1 MIEVPSFAIFFVG
14 AVVAIFL
21 RGRVLATWTIAI
33 PVISG
38 LLLVFT
44 DPASHKLAFSIAG
57 LDLVLYQPDRLSLVF
72 GYVFHIAAVF
82 GGIFAWRMQI
92 PISKAVSLAYA
103 GSAIGAVFCRDLIS
117 LFVFWEIMAFT
128 SAYLVLASNSKRSTQ
143 SGSRYL
149 IIQIISGVLL
159 LTGSV
164 MHFSQTGSIEF
175 THMGLSGTAAL
186 LIFIAFGIKCA
197 FPLLHNWL
205 TDAYPESTPEG
216 TVFLSA
222 FTTKVAVYALAR
234 GFAGTES
241 LIYIGALM
249 TCFPI
254 FYAVIENDLRR
265 VLAYSMINQIGF
277 MVCGIGIG
285 TELAINGA
293 VAHAFNDVI
302 FKGLL
307 MMSMGAVL
315 FRTGKMNG
323 SDLGGLYKSM
333 PKTATLCI
341 IGAASISAFP
351 LFSGFVSKSMVMTAA
366 LDEGY
371 YIIWIAL
378 LFASAGVF
386 HHAGIKIPF
395 FAFFAHDSGIRCK
408 EAPTSMLIA
417 MGIAAVLCIGI
428 GSFPQYLY
436 ALLPFDTGYTPYDAT
451 HVLAQIQLLLFSALA
466 FVWLKLSGIY
476 PPELRSVNIDVE
488 WIYRKGLVVAYRYG
502 AFIVE
507 TLLQY
512 VYSLLIRL
520 VKGTFQGIVNISGGS
535 SRLASAW
542 TVDLLI
548 VVVVLSFAVFL
559 FFQFIL

>member
-21 RGRVLATWTIAI
+21 RGRVLAAWTIAI

-44 DPASHKLAFSIAG
+44 DPASHKLALSIAG

-117 LFVFWEIMAFT
+117 LFLFWEIMAFT
-128 SAYLVLASNSKRSTQ
+128 SAYLILASNTKRSTQ
-143 SGSRYL
+143 SGTRYL
-149 IIQIISGVLL
+149 IIQIVSGVLL

-175 THMGLSGTAAL
+175 TYMGLSGTAAL

-205 TDAYPESTPEG
+205 TDAYPDSTPDG

-315 FRTGKMNG
+315 YRTGKMNG

-351 LFSGFVSKSMVMTAA
+351 LFSGFVSKSMVMSAA

-371 YIIWIAL
+371 HIIWIAL

-428 GSFPQYLY
+428 GSFPHLLY
-436 ALLPFDTGYTPYDAT
+436 GLLPFDTGYTPYDAT

-476 PPELRSVNIDVE
+476 PPELRSVNIDAE
-488 WIYRKGLVVAYRYG
+488 WVYRRGLVVAYRYG
-502 AFIVE
+502 AYIVE

-512 VYSLLIRL
+512 GYSLLIRL

-535 SRLASAW
+535 SRLATAW

-559 FFQFIL
+559 FFQFIF